1 MHKEIPSAFE
11 NETIWLQWLCFAVA
25 LNIHRYIKFHPR
37 FSLPFTL
44 TVPPSQPV
52 ITGYTEGTII
62 AAGSV
67 QRLQCTSSGGNPLA
81 TLTWYKNDK
90 KVSRKGVQVG
100 GPNHAYLLSTENGLF
115 CLGGRGEVDNMLPTF
130 EAVNA
135 TILPNS
141 IHVLFFVLVYE
152 VCSPCVC
159 VVAFVHV
166 GMCCVNI
173 VYIIHHQ
180 DTGPGVCLYVCVPVC
195 LVFRNTNRNKTPTA
209 MDGKRFGRCVVCVCG
224 GRWQVAI
231 GQTV

>member
-1 MHKEIPSAFE
+1 
-11 NETIWLQWLCFAVA
+11 
-25 LNIHRYIKFHPR
+25 
-37 FSLPFTL
+37 
-44 TVPPSQPV
+44 
-52 ITGYTEGTII
+52 
-62 AAGSV
+62 
-67 QRLQCTSSGGNPLA
+67 
-81 TLTWYKNDK
+81 
-90 KVSRKGVQVG
+90 
-100 GPNHAYLLSTENGLF
+100 
-115 CLGGRGEVDNMLPTF
+115 MLPTF

-209 MDGKRFGRCVVCVCG
+209 TDGKRFGRCVACVCVCAGAG
-224 GRWQVAI
+224 GRWR
-231 GQTV
+231 